1 MKSWTKSECDPGM
14 LASMEI
20 QNEAFLVGGFNQPLW
35 KMMEWKSVG
44 MMTFPIYWKN
54 VPNHQPDTFLI
65 LTFVGSTNLAICC
78 VFSVWFAI
86 TQPMA
91 ESIIT
96 SALTKHF
103 FLPATNVGFQHP
115 SGQASSQKNHGAA
128 WWFEGIP
135 IPVQNDWVSSSVGMI
150 RHFQWIWENKKME

>member
-1 MKSWTKSECDPGM
+1 MGWLVVEPPTPLKNDGVKVSWDDD
-14 LASMEI
+14 I
-20 QNEAFLVGGFNQPLW
+20 
-35 KMMEWKSVG
+35 
-44 MMTFPIYWKN
+44 
-54 VPNHQPDTFLI
+54 PNILEKCSKPPTRYLLI

-135 IPVQNDWVSSSVGMI
+135 IPVQND
-150 RHFQWIWENKKME
+150 